1 MLYQNLLSFLL
12 TVFFLFQGS
21 IQGLHAIQ
29 SSYLLRLLLVVMVSQ
44 TFLVFGD
51 FSGFEEYWS
60 DILQTVPQLG
70 FVGYFSPGQAGVMCF
85 GEKEYR
91 VKVPPSSCHIKGTH
105 HPCDLS
111 LLILTLIIWLEAD
124 QASPLYSYSLLP
136 QSLCKEVTLCS
147 PHLSSG
153 ELKLSSTS
161 IKCVIVTYIIWS
173 SFVGEICLFSSI
185 CLLIQ

>member
-1 MLYQNLLSFLL
+1 MASHFIQLPCFLNH
-12 TVFFLFQGS
+12 FQ
-21 IQGLHAIQ
+21 LMTTLQ
-29 SSYLLRLLLVVMVSQ
+29 SLLV
-44 TFLVFGD
+44 FNNLD
-51 FSGFEEYWS
+51 IFEEYWS

-70 FVGYFSPGQAGVMCF
+70 FVGYFSPGQVGVMCF

-124 QASPLYSYSLLP
+124 QASPVYSYSLLP